1 MFTRAQGSVGVPGAC
16 SGWYLFDLE
25 GWLSS
30 DVFLSVQAFDL
41 EGHLSLDVFLS
52 EGCGYGTIFYFA
64 EQVLFFFLQA
74 GRISLPCTRKILMTC
89 ILGLEATE
97 RNMPRLSVAMKDIL
111 LQLTGSLVAR
121 EKRRMLQSSDLVFRY

>member
-1 MFTRAQGSVGVPGAC
+1 MCFSVKAVGMAQFSILQNR
-16 SGWYLFDLE
+16 Y
-25 GWLSS
+25 
-30 DVFLSVQAFDL
+30 
-41 EGHLSLDVFLS
+41 
-52 EGCGYGTIFYFA
+52 
-64 EQVLFFFLQA
+64 FFFLQA

>member
-1 MFTRAQGSVGVPGAC
+1 VFPRAQGSVGVPGAC

-64 EQVLFFFLQA
+64 EQVLFFFASRAYIPALY
-74 GRISLPCTRKILMTC
+74 SENTDDMHPWT
-89 ILGLEATE
+89 
-97 RNMPRLSVAMKDIL
+97 
-111 LQLTGSLVAR
+111 
-121 EKRRMLQSSDLVFRY
+121 

>member
-1 MFTRAQGSVGVPGAC
+1 MFPRAQRSVGVPGAF
-16 SGWYLFDLE
+16 SGRYVFDLE

-64 EQVLFFFLQA
+64 EHVLFFCKPGVYLC
-74 GRISLPCTRKILMTC
+74 LV
-89 ILGLEATE
+89 LG
-97 RNMPRLSVAMKDIL
+97 K
-111 LQLTGSLVAR
+111 
-121 EKRRMLQSSDLVFRY
+121 Y